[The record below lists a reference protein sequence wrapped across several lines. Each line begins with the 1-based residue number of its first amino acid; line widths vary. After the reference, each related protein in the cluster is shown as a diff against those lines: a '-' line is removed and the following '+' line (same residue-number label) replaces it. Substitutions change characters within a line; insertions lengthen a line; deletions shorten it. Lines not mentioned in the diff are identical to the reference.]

1 MEIKLIAHKNKLITQ
16 ADDVKDS
23 DRFFS
28 YEHILEDGETPEMF
42 KEVDFSVWE
51 KWEKLHRYGNDGN
64 PIHSDSGLTSGI
76 TIDSGLTINNN
87 K

>member
-1 MEIKLIAHKNKLITQ
+1 MELKLIANKNKLITQ
-16 ADDVKDS
+16 AADVKDS
-23 DRFFS
+23 DRFFA
-28 YEHILEDGETPEMF
+28 YEHMLEKDETPEMF

-64 PIHSDSGLTSGI
+64 PIPTYSGLTSGI
-76 TIDSGLTINNN
+76 TTYSGLTINNN

>member
-1 MEIKLIAHKNKLITQ
+1 MELKLIANKNKLITQ
-16 ADDVKDS
+16 ADDIKDS
-23 DRFFS
+23 DRFFA

-42 KEVDFSVWE
+42 KEVDFSIWE

-64 PIHSDSGLTSGI
+64 PIHTYSGLTSGI
-76 TIDSGLTINNN
+76 TTDSGLTINNN